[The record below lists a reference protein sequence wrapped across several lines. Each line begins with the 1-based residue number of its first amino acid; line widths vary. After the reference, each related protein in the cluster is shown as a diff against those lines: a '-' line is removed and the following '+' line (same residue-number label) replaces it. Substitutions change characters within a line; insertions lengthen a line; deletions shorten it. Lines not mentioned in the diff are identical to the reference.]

1 MAMHKFHKVVPIMV
15 NTEKQRKAQMNQ
27 TVLNVCDI
35 PSDREITF
43 DIVFN
48 AKQRAETR
56 NVLSLLELK
65 NYRFSGKLT
74 PRGKN
79 DWDMTGKLGAT
90 ATQACVVTLETVQT
104 RIDDLVNRTFY
115 SHWEEPDEGSVSE
128 MDENVE
134 SEPLLNTID
143 LGLIAREALA
153 LSLPDYPRKENVKL
167 EEAVFTEPGVSPMT
181 DKDAKPFAGL
191 ADLKKKLG
199 KGS

>member
-35 PSDREITF
+35 PSGREITF
-43 DIVFN
+43 DIIFN
-48 AKQRAETR
+48 AEQRAETR
-56 NVLSLLELK
+56 DVLKLLELK
-65 NYRFSGKLT
+65 NCRFTGKLT

-79 DWDMTGKLGAT
+79 DWDLTGKLGAT
-90 ATQACVVTLETVQT
+90 ATQACVVTLEAVQT
-104 RIDDLVNRTFY
+104 RIDEHVNRTFF
-115 SHWEEPDEGSVSE
+115 SNWEEPEGDSVSE

-143 LGLIAREALA
+143 LGLIACEALA

-167 EEAVFTEPGVSPMT
+167 DEAIFTEPGVSPMT